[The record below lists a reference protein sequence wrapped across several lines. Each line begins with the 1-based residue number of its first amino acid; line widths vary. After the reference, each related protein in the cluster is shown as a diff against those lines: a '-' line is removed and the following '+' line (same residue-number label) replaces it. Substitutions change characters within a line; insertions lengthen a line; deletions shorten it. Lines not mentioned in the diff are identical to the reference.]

1 MKHARCHWLLLAE
14 RVEAVRDDAGPDRG
28 SAGMDAIERL
38 EHRQNLLTGESGEK
52 SCCKSA
58 GVISHVMVRI
68 IDRCDGSEGPRFT
81 ITFGRAK

>member
-1 MKHARCHWLLLAE
+1 VKHARCHWLLLAE

-52 SCCKSA
+52 SCCKS
-58 GVISHVMVRI
+58 GLSPGYFTR
-68 IDRCDGSEGPRFT
+68 DGADHRPL
-81 ITFGRAK
+81 